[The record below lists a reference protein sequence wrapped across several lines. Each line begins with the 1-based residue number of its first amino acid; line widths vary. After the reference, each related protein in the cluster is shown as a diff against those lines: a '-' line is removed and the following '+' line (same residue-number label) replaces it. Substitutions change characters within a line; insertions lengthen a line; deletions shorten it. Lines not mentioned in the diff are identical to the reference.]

1 MKKSAIC
8 SALVLMASTAFAQE
22 TLSTGTQAGTAPLS
36 GGSIAQLLAQG
47 FEIKAAVPNGSKFIV
62 FLQKEE
68 AAYACEFAT
77 LARSQCGALK

>member
-8 SALVLMASTAFAQE
+8 SVLFLMATSAFAQE
-22 TLSTGTQAGTAPLS
+22 SLGTSSQAGTAQFS